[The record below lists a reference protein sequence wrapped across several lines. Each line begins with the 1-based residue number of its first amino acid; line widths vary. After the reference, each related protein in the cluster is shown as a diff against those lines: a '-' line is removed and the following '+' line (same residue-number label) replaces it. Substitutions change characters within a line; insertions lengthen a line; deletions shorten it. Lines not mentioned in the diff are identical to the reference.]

1 MTETCGLTR
10 IFVSLLDFLE
20 TDMQLI
26 VLEVFSHILESSIY
40 YRAFSMMVEFEC
52 LYICS

>member
-1 MTETCGLTR
+1 MTETRGLAR

-26 VLEVFSHILESSIY
+26 VLEVFSQISESSIY
-40 YRAFSMMVEFEC
+40 WRAFSTMVEFEC